1 MTISSNSYLCH
12 FSLYLQ
18 KIIASTFPV
27 KCIFFI
33 WLRSSDYYFFRAL
46 KVGRGTILGLTFI
59 FL

>member
-27 KCIFFI
+27 KCIFLYGYGLQIIF
-33 WLRSSDYYFFRAL
+33 FFRAL